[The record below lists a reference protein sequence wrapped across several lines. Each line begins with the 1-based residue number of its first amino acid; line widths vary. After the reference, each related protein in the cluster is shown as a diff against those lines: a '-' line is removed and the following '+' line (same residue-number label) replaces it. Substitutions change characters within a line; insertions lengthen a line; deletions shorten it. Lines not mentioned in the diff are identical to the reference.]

1 MIEPIA
7 NQSPPRQQV
16 AFPEV
21 ATLHKGTPKQKK
33 TGADGKEYLIQGK
46 DLVDRFRLHFLPG
59 TEAVEAAWA
68 EKTGA
73 KPVNYGKNFADTGH
87 NYEIATFRAIVPAQS
102 VWEAWNY
109 SNDVYNASGIRVAM
123 ADDHHYLFERN
134 PLNLHEYFVQDGVPL
149 KKWMP
154 GDGVSYERNGKQI
167 FLPFK
172 SRGRLRLVFEDMVTS
187 GHLVQVVLR
196 TSSYYD
202 CQNIK
207 GQLQGIQGIAD
218 TIKGGNA
225 GGVAFEVYRSQQEVS
240 YVDKDGGGHKS
251 KHWYINVKADSRW
264 VKAAFDRLGEYAL
277 TGGVISQAFLPAP
290 AEIQGAVNPDL
301 EPLDD
306 EENENGAHA
315 VVEGASWDAQPF
327 EQNKAEVPPKPP
339 APPAPAGQIE
349 RPLTPAVL
357 RSFLATK
364 ASRYGDYA
372 ASLEQRGLM
381 VGMMEEAF
389 APDKD
394 ANKIRRS
401 CVRYLWDVGSSKELS
416 GAEVKALLD
425 WLKPTK
431 DSGGA
436 YHIDEMAAQEL
447 HSVWTAAQVAAGQEA
462 LPL

>member
-1 MIEPIA
+1 MATPAPITNYA
-7 NQSPPRQQV
+7 PPRQQV
-16 AFPEV
+16 AFPEC
-21 ATLHKGTPKQKK
+21 ATLHKGTPKQRKVDK
-33 TGADGKEYLIQGK
+33 DGKEYLIQGK
-46 DLVDRFRLHFLPG
+46 DLENRFRLHFLPG
-59 TEAVEAAWA
+59 TEAIETAWA

-73 KPVNYGKNFADTGH
+73 KPVVYGKNFADTGH

-123 ADDHHYLFERN
+123 ADDNHYLFYRN
-134 PLNLHEYFVQDGVPL
+134 PLDLNEYFIQDGEPF
-149 KKWMP
+149 KKWLP
-154 GDGVSYERNGKQI
+154 GDGVSYERNNKQI
-167 FLPFK
+167 LLPFK

-240 YVDKDGGGHKS
+240 YVDKEGTGHKS

-277 TGGVISQAFLPAP
+277 TGGIISQAFLPAP
-290 AEIQGAVNPDL
+290 EAIQGTVNPDD

-306 EENENGAHA
+306 EEIHENGVHVIEGTSRA
-315 VVEGASWDAQPF
+315 VDDVQA
-327 EQNKAEVPPKPP
+327 
-339 APPAPAGQIE
+339 APATPVGQIS
-349 RPLTPAVL
+349 RPLAPETL

-364 ASRYGDYA
+364 ASRYGDFG
-372 ASLEQRGLM
+372 ASPEQRGLM

-389 APDKD
+389 AVDGAD
-394 ANKIRRS
+394 KIRRS
-401 CVRYLWDVGSSKELS
+401 CLRYFWNVDSSKKLV
-416 GAEVKALLD
+416 GKQVKATLD
-425 WLKPTK
+425 WLKPVK
-431 DSGGA
+431 DNGDA
-436 YHIDEMAAQEL
+436 YHPDPMAVREL
-447 HSVWTAAQVAAGQEA
+447 HAVWTAVQKEAGQQE
-462 LPL
+462 LPLEEK